1 MQNKARV
8 TPVPEIFE
16 GKAFAYRLGL
26 LAFPHFQPCTEDVF
40 AELVSCSSHSN
51 GRAAAGASMAWVPT
65 EPVVVCLLS
74 SALQR
79 DGMRCNGGIDPPKSV
94 TKFSE
99 MLSQPAPPASPGAGY
114 LKRQHH
120 STHPPGQRR
129 QGHGAGHGLLPHLTP
144 PSFAGW
150 ERDGMG
156 ISEDGRILPH
166 ASDEIRTMHTR
177 DGISDSHSDDGSMD
191 HFLFFLLACNRRSLF
206 VHVHADFFH
215 LGILSLRPK

>member
-79 DGMRCNGGIDPPKSV
+79 DGMRCNGGIDPPKNV
-94 TKFSE
+94 TEIFRNVVATRTACLPWGWLPQAATS
-99 MLSQPAPPASPGAGY
+99 LNPSAGAA
-114 LKRQHH
+114 KTRTR
-120 STHPPGQRR
+120 SRAWSAATPDAAIVRR
-129 QGHGAGHGLLPHLTP
+129 MGEGRDGDIGGWSHLT
-144 PSFAGW
+144 
-150 ERDGMG
+150 
-156 ISEDGRILPH
+156 
-166 ASDEIRTMHTR
+166 TR
-177 DGISDSHSDDGSMD
+177 
-191 HFLFFLLACNRRSLF
+191 F
-206 VHVHADFFH
+206 
-215 LGILSLRPK
+215 